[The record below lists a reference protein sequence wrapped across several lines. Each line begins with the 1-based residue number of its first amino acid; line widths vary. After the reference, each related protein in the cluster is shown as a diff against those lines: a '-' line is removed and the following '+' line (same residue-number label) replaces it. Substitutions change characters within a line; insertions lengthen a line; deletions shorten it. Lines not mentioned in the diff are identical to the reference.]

1 MLALW
6 DNCHRVHKWC
16 SVTFSCHTWVLG
28 QLNYLPFFYLAESV
42 KAPVNTAD
50 WHYAHQPLSDK
61 RSASLTAR
69 SFAWTARGRWSDKGK
84 RTWYL
89 LPFNNCTLSGIP
101 DRSGMSNETVAVCVL
116 SEQCWLIFPGPFGW
130 PELQPAVRGW
140 RPLATIQPLKVTAP
154 SPVDWRTNWTFRS
167 SDCF

>member
-1 MLALW
+1 MLSDLFLP
-6 DNCHRVHKWC
+6 HV
-16 SVTFSCHTWVLG
+16 VLG

-61 RSASLTAR
+61 KSASLTAR

-101 DRSGMSNETVAVCVL
+101 DRSGMSNESVAVCVL
-116 SEQCWLIFPGPFGW
+116 SEQRWLIFPGPFGW
-130 PELQPAVRGW
+130 PELQPAWEGGVPLRLYSTW
-140 RPLATIQPLKVTAP
+140 RSLLPHLSIEGLIEL
-154 SPVDWRTNWTFRS
+154 
-167 SDCF
+167 SDRPIAFN